1 MRRLLLALSL
11 LALPA
16 LAEEPSWSELALL
29 SEHPVEGMSGGNL
42 SGLAWCQD
50 ALWAVSDRVDE
61 RLYRLVGEAGA
72 LQADAQS
79 FAAPPPP
86 DIRLPWGLRM
96 RNWVA
101 GTLRGGHLDFEG
113 LSCDAAGN
121 RYLVSEAR
129 MSVLMLPVEGE
140 PRWLSLP
147 SSLLRQAR
155 ASGMLLHYNSM
166 FEGIAVDP
174 SGERLWLAA
183 ERMRRGLLAL
193 QRQRSSWRCSG
204 SCVLLSES
212 GETVGPEALGGK
224 AQPLDFSAL
233 AFYQDKLFTLER
245 QAHRICR
252 RQLSD
257 AAVERCWSFAA
268 VAVDESRRYPV
279 AYGMAEALWVDK
291 DGAWVGVDNGRF
303 SRTDGESRPVVWR
316 FAAPSGGWSSRQ

>member
-50 ALWAVSDRVDE
+50 ALWAVSDRADD
-61 RLYRLVGEAGA
+61 RLYRLSGEEGVWQTEAQA
-72 LQADAQS
+72 L
-79 FAAPPPP
+79 AAPPPP

-101 GTLRGGHLDFEG
+101 GSLRGGHLDFEG

-129 MSVLMLPVEGE
+129 MSVLMVPAEGE
-140 PRWLSLP
+140 PRWLRLP

-174 SGERLWLAA
+174 TGERLWLAA
-183 ERMRRGLLAL
+183 ERKRRGLLAL
-193 QRQRSSWRCSG
+193 QRQRSNWRCSG

-212 GETVGPEALGGK
+212 GEETGPEELGGK
-224 AQPLDFSAL
+224 PQPLDFSGL
-233 AFYQDKLFTLER
+233 AFHQDKLYTLER

-252 RQLSD
+252 RHPRD

-268 VAVDESRRYPV
+268 VAMDEARRYPV

-303 SRTDGESRPVVWR
+303 SRADGDSRPMVWR
-316 FAAPSGGWSSRQ
+316 FAAPKGGWGGSK

>member
-1 MRRLLLALSL
+1 MRRLMLALSL
-11 LALPA
+11 LSLPL
-16 LAEEPSWSELALL
+16 LAEEPSWAELQLH
-29 SEHPVEGMSGGNL
+29 SEHPVAGMGAGNL

-50 ALWAVSDRVDE
+50 ALWAVSDRADGH
-61 RLYRLVGEAGA
+61 LYRLTGEEGA
-72 LQADAQS
+72 LQAEAQA

-86 DIRLPWGLRM
+86 DIRQPWGLRM

-140 PRWLSLP
+140 PRWLALP
-147 SSLLRQAR
+147 PSLLRQAR

-166 FEGIAVDP
+166 FEGVAVDP
-174 SGERLWLAA
+174 AGERLWLAA

-193 QRQRSSWRCSG
+193 QRQRVSWRCSG
-204 SCVLLSES
+204 TCVLLSES
-212 GETVGPEALGGK
+212 GEEDGPEALGGK
-224 AQPLDFSAL
+224 PQPLDFSGL
-233 AFYQDKLFTLER
+233 AFHQDKLYTLER

-252 RQLSD
+252 RNPRD
-257 AAVERCWSFAA
+257 ASVERCWSFAA
-268 VAVDESRRYPV
+268 VAMAEPRRYPV
-279 AYGMAEALWVDK
+279 SYGMAEALWVDK

-303 SRTDGESRPVVWR
+303 SRADGESRPIVWR
-316 FAAPSGGWSSRQ
+316 FAAPRGGWGSSK